1 MATTTTTPAAGA
13 GEMQRTIN
21 WTGAFWVASG
31 VPALVLFSIG
41 GIGGVTGKLACLVWF
56 VSMLMGFIQSFTYA
70 EIAGLFQNKSGGA
83 PIYGATAW
91 LRYGKVFAPLSVWC
105 YWFAWSPV
113 LGFGSYIAAQ
123 YILNASAPI
132 PAADAP
138 NVLAWVTAH
147 AHDLTASSKEVVDWL
162 AANAGKTAQDAM
174 TALLTQNAI
183 AALTPAIR
191 TWTLF
196 GPDWSPFSFSAP
208 FFIGAVLLLIA
219 FFVQHRGILATSSV
233 TMVVGL
239 LVIIPML
246 IVGIVPLLNGAVDW
260 KNLTNLVPPKV
271 AYTTDDGA
279 WNLPGWSLF
288 LSGVFLAGWS
298 TYGFETAVCYTREFK
313 DPKNDSF
320 RAIFYSGL
328 LCLLLFSLVPFT
340 FQGYLG
346 VAGMNDP
353 SILDGSGVAAAM
365 ARMVAGGNM
374 LVQGLLVAIMIL
386 ALILSIITAMAGS
399 SRTLY
404 QGSKDGWL
412 PRYLSYLN
420 ENGAPT
426 RAMWTDLIFN
436 LFLLAIACKNINYFY
451 LMFAISNVGYMI
463 FNFMNL
469 NAGWMHRID
478 SGHVDRPYRAPT
490 LLLAAGTVL
499 AFINAGLI
507 GAGAR
512 IYNPF
517 GNDYWSWFNP
527 MWDGII
533 AALLIVPIFYY
544 RHYIV
549 DDGKFPEG
557 MLEDIGLKGQDLGER
572 KAGMLPY
579 AALLG
584 GVAAMLVASW
594 IFFAPK

>member
-1 MATTTTTPAAGA
+1 MATTTTTPAGA
-13 GEMQRTIN
+13 GELQRTID

-31 VPALVLFSIG
+31 VPALVLFTIG
-41 GIGGVTGKLACLVWF
+41 GIGGVTGKLAALVWF
-56 VSMLMGFIQSFTYA
+56 VSMCMGFIQSFTYA

-113 LGFGSYIAAQ
+113 LGFGSYVAAQ
-123 YILNASAPI
+123 YILNAVGPV
-132 PAADAP
+132 PAADSAA
-138 NVLAWVTAH
+138 VTAWVAAH
-147 AHDLTASSKEVVDWL
+147 GNALTATSSEVVGWL
-162 AANAGKTAQDAM
+162 AANAGKTPQDAM
-174 TALLTQNAI
+174 AALLPGMGVS
-183 AALTPAIR
+183 ALTPAIR
-191 TWTLF
+191 TWTMF
-196 GPDWSPFSFSAP
+196 GPDWSPVSLNAT
-208 FFIGAVLLLIA
+208 FFIGVALLLLA
-219 FFVQHRGILATSSV
+219 FVIQHGGILATSNI
-233 TMVVGL
+233 TRIVGL

-260 KNLTNLVPPKV
+260 NNLRNLVPPKV
-271 AYTTDDGA
+271 AYTTDPGE

-340 FQGYLG
+340 FQGVLG
-346 VAGMNDP
+346 VAGMNEP
-353 SILDGSGVAAAM
+353 TIADGSGVAAAM
-365 ARMVAGGNM
+365 ARMVSGGNVA
-374 LVQGLLVAIMIL
+374 VQWLLVLVMIL
-386 ALILSIITAMAGS
+386 ALILSIVTAMAGS

-412 PRYLSYLN
+412 PKYLSYVN
-420 ENGAPT
+420 EHGAPT
-426 RAMWTDLIFN
+426 RAMWTDFVFN
-436 LFLLAIACKNINYFY
+436 LVLLAIACKNINYFF

-469 NAGWMHRID
+469 NAGWIHRID
-478 SGHVDRPYRAPT
+478 SGHVPRPYRAPT
-490 LLLAAGTVL
+490 ILLFAGTIL
-499 AFINAGLI
+499 AFVNAALI

-512 IYNPF
+512 IFNPF

-527 MWDGII
+527 MWDGLL
-533 AALLIVPIFYY
+533 AALIVIPIFYY
-544 RHYIV
+544 RHMVV
-549 DDGKFPEG
+549 DGGQFPEG
-557 MLEDIGLKGQDLGER
+557 MLDDIGLKGQDLGER
-572 KAGMLPY
+572 KAGILPY
-579 AALLG
+579 VALAG
-584 GVAAMLVASW
+584 GVAVMFIASS
-594 IFFAPK
+594 IFMAPK